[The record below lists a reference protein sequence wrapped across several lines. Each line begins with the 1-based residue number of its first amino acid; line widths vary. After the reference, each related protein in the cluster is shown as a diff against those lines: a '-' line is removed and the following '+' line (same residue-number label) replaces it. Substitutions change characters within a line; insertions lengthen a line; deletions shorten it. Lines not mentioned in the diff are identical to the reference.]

1 MTQQNK
7 QKLNQVLA
15 IERQT
20 KGKTH
25 STITR
30 IHQATQKK
38 QLFNGLSKVY
48 KPLDE
53 DGEQFP
59 PETVRVQMNV
69 QDSLKQA
76 RRALSELFD
85 VTATKDNANRSAT
98 ANVVVDGKTVLNA
111 VPATTLLFLEKQL
124 TDLHTFVAKLPTLDP
139 SEEWNFDSAAGLWK
153 TPASQTTKTKKV
165 MKPIVLYQATEH
177 HPAQTQLVAED
188 VIVGNWTKVSQSG
201 AIPGHEKIS
210 MLERIEKLQKAVKY
224 AREEANQT
232 EAPEQKISDN
242 VFGYLFG
249 K

>member
-1 MTQQNK
+1 MT

-25 STITR
+25 SAITR
-30 IHQATQKK
+30 IHQATQKA
-38 QLFNGLSKVY
+38 QLFNGFSKVY
-48 KPLDE
+48 QPNDE

-59 PETVRVQMNV
+59 PETQRVQMNV
-69 QDSLKQA
+69 PDSLKQA

-85 VTATKDNANRSAT
+85 VTATKDFANRGASAD
-98 ANVVVDGKTVLNA
+98 VVVDGETILEG

-124 TDLHTFVAKLPTLDP
+124 TDVHTFVTKLPTLDP
-139 SEEWNFDSAAGLWK
+139 SEEWIFDEAAGLWK

-165 MKPIVLYQATEH
+165 QKPIVLYQATDH
-177 HPAQTQLVAED
+177 HPAQTQLVVED
-188 VIVGNWTKVSQSG
+188 VLVGNWTKVNQSG
-201 AIPGHEKIS
+201 AIPGHQKTQ

-224 AREEANQT
+224 AREEANQA
-232 EAPEQKISDN
+232 EAPQQAISED
-242 VFGYLFG
+242 VFSYLFG

>member
-1 MTQQNK
+1 MA

-15 IERQT
+15 VERQT

-25 STITR
+25 SAITR
-30 IHQATQKK
+30 IHQATQKS
-38 QLFNGLSKVY
+38 QLFNGFSKVY
-48 KPLDE
+48 KPNDE

-59 PETVRVQMNV
+59 PENVRVQMSV
-69 QDSLKQA
+69 PDSLKQA

-85 VTATKDNANRSAT
+85 VTTTKDFANRAASAD
-98 ANVVVDGKTVLNA
+98 VVVDGDTILEG

-139 SEEWNFDSAAGLWK
+139 SEEWAFDEAAGLWK

-165 MKPIVLYQATEH
+165 QKPLVLYPATDH
-177 HPAQTQLVAED
+177 HPAQTQIIAED

-201 AIPGHEKIS
+201 AIPGTEKTA